1 MTTTQKLQPRQGK
14 RLGRPMPYETMENT
28 HEETERNEEE
38 TERFLETMGQLLK
51 GSKTIAMLEAL
62 AQGQPDMRDLY

>member
-1 MTTTQKLQPRQGK
+1 MIILQKLQPRHGK
-14 RLGRPMPYETMENT
+14 RPGRTMPYETPEIT

-62 AQGQPDMRDLY
+62 AQGQPDMRGLY